1 MCGPKIVKGSENF
14 RVMNHFLNI
23 GQLTA
28 AEACIIG
35 VSNNLKSRV
44 SALKSKGFDIDS
56 KRVPK
61 KAYHIYSVSY
71 EKIEQNREKLAE
83 MVYGK

>member
-1 MCGPKIVKGSENF
+1 MSKILKGSENF

-23 GQLTA
+23 GQLAA
-28 AEACIIG
+28 AEACVIG

-44 SALKSKGFDIDS
+44 SALKSKGFDIES

-61 KAYHIYSVSY
+61 KAYHIYSIPC
-71 EKIEQNREKLAE
+71 EKIEENRRKLSE
-83 MVYGK
+83 MLHGK